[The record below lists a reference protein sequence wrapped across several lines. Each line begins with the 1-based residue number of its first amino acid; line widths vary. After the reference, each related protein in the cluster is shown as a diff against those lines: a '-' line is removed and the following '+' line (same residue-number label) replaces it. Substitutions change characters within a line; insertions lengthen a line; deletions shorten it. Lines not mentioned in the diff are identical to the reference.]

1 MQKVAEFTRKR
12 ALSIVF
18 FASLIIFLLI
28 LGRWLMAY
36 KNENTGLS
44 TIEGRQMFLAELG
57 WEIDPAS
64 EEAKTIVIPE
74 ALDAVL
80 TEYNSLQIAQGYDLT
95 KHLGEDCCQYTYL
108 LTNYENAN
116 DEDVYICI
124 YVQGQKVIAGDIH
137 TNSMN
142 GFMHGIKTVPK
153 V

>member
-18 FASLIIFLLI
+18 FASLFFFLLI
-28 LGRWLMAY
+28 LGRWLIAY
-36 KNENTGLS
+36 KNESTGLS
-44 TIEGRQMFLAELG
+44 TLEGRQMFLAELG

-64 EEAKTIVIPE
+64 EEAKTIVIPD
-74 ALDAVL
+74 ALDPVL
-80 TEYNSLQIAQGYDLT
+80 TEYNTLQIAQGYDLT
-95 KHLGEDCCQYTYL
+95 KHLGDECCQYTYL
-108 LTNYENAN
+108 LTNYDGAG
-116 DEDVYICI
+116 DEQVYICI
-124 YVQGQKVIAGDIH
+124 YVKGQKVIAGDIH

>member
-1 MQKVAEFTRKR
+1 MQKVSEFTRKR

-28 LGRWLMAY
+28 LGKWLMAY
-36 KNENTGLS
+36 RNESTGLS
-44 TIEGRQMFLAELG
+44 TLEGRQMFLAELG

-64 EEAKTIVIPE
+64 EEAKTIVIPD
-74 ALDAVL
+74 ALDPVL
-80 TEYNSLQIAQGYDLT
+80 TEYNTLQIAQGYDLT
-95 KHLGEDCCQYTYL
+95 KHLGDECRQYTYL
-108 LTNYENAN
+108 LTNYDGAG
-116 DEDVYICI
+116 DEQVYICI
-124 YVQGQKVIAGDIH
+124 YVKGQKVIAGDIH

>member
-28 LGRWLMAY
+28 LGRWLLAY
-36 KNENTGLS
+36 RNESTGLS
-44 TIEGRQMFLAELG
+44 TLEGRQMFLSGLG
-57 WEIDPAS
+57 WEIDPGS
-64 EEAKTIVIPE
+64 EEVKNIVIPE
-74 ALDAVL
+74 ELDPVL
-80 TEYNSLQIAQGYDLT
+80 TEYNTLQLAQGYDLK
-95 KHLGEDCCQYTYL
+95 KHLGKECCQYTYL
-108 LTNYENAN
+108 LTNYENVR

-124 YVQGQKVIAGDIH
+124 YVRGQKVIAGDIH